1 VTKTTV
7 ITDRFIYVAQDL
19 EGAGLLWHPEVGDEV
34 AERDGQSPVAILVDP
49 QGMTPDELRAAF
61 LWLPTVEQMILQ
73 FEARQAV
80 LFHAGLEFNEKQFCY
95 KTVARSPD
103 LGRAYHRKLIYPY
116 SSSAVLRLRNECRSR
131 RHKTV
136 QVFTCNRFVTE
147 TSLCALPCQKF
158 LTRGFKT
165 LFLPAL

>member
-95 KTVARSPD
+95 KTVIQASSGHIESRADSFRLSLGLALRD
-103 LGRAYHRKLIYPY
+103 LLISDVPTI
-116 SSSAVLRLRNECRSR
+116 VN
-131 RHKTV
+131 
-136 QVFTCNRFVTE
+136 
-147 TSLCALPCQKF
+147 
-158 LTRGFKT
+158 
-165 LFLPAL
+165 